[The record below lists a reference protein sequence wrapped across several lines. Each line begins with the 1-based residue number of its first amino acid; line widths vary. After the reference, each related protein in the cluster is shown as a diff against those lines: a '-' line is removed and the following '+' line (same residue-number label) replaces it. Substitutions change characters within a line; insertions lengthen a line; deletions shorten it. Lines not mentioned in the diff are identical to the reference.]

1 MMGLG
6 FVKKGV
12 DKYFLE
18 ESQPYTKRR
27 AIKIKS
33 LAWMTSV
40 FALLFLAVTVFFGK
54 DPTIQPEAF
63 QGGQNL
69 AERAGNAISSGSST
83 TASSDQEH
91 SSSFYGFQSL
101 SGYSHKTNTEN
112 SASRSRS
119 AAQVIRRGANGN
131 DPGSQLPMGTTI
143 PIKLINSIRSGD
155 SGAPVIAEVTQ
166 DIMAHGTT
174 SIPSGTRVIGQ
185 ASYMEGDSR
194 MQVRFHTFVYPEG
207 DQHPLQGIAMMAD
220 GSPGLEGDVH
230 SGAAKRQF
238 GRFLGNF
245 IGGMA
250 QGMKER
256 TSSGQIGL
264 PYEVGSL
271 KNGVLSGVAL
281 SAEDQTK
288 SISDSLAQTKAFM
301 TLPAGQSF
309 ILFFEQAYMP

>member
-1 MMGLG
+1 MGLG
-6 FVKKGV
+6 FGKKGV

-27 AIKIKS
+27 PIKVRNV
-33 LAWMTSV
+33 AWAAAV
-40 FALLFLAVTVFFGK
+40 FVLLFFGVTIFLGP
-54 DPTIQPEAF
+54 DPHEGQDAF
-63 QGGQNL
+63 QGGHNL
-69 AERAGNAISSGSST
+69 AEKAGNAVSYGPSGSNNPQDQGNPFGGFQGLEGSGYKPSSGSGN
-83 TASSDQEH
+83 AR
-91 SSSFYGFQSL
+91 
-101 SGYSHKTNTEN
+101 N
-112 SASRSRS
+112 RS

-131 DPGSQLPMGTTI
+131 DPGSQLPMGSTL
-143 PIKLINSIRSGD
+143 PVKLINAIRSGD

-166 DIMAHGTT
+166 DIVVHGTT
-174 SIPSGTRVIGQ
+174 SIPATTRVIGQ

-207 DQHPLQGIAMMAD
+207 DQHPVQGIAMMAD
-220 GSPGLEGDVH
+220 GSPGLEGDEH
-230 SGAAKRQF
+230 SGVAKRQF
-238 GRFLGNF
+238 GLFLGNF

-288 SISDSLAQTKAFM
+288 SISDSLSQTKPFM
-301 TLPAGQSF
+301 TLPAGQGF
-309 ILFFEQAYMP
+309 ILFLEQAYMP